1 MHTVETVARSSIER
15 HHSVGRL
22 ILPEI
27 ILEETRWLLL
37 DRLAAGETRASI
49 ADAIGITPARLRA
62 LIEGAEPR
70 SSAEWDG
77 LMEFREDRPIPI
89 INPEAVGMRLVTRW
103 SNVRERGAMR
113 REVSDLVL
121 RIYAR
126 QRYRLME
133 DVTRALTR

>member
-1 MHTVETVARSSIER
+1 MHAVETAARLSIDR
-15 HHSVGRL
+15 HHSVGQL

-49 ADAIGITPARLRA
+49 ADTTGITPARLRA
-62 LIEGAEPR
+62 LIDGADPR

-77 LMEFREDRPIPI
+77 LMEYREDRPIPI
-89 INPEAVGMRLVTRW
+89 IDPEAVGMRLVTRW
-103 SNVRERGAMR
+103 SNVRERKAMR

-126 QRYRLME
+126 QRYRPLE
-133 DVTRALTR
+133 DVVRALTR